1 MPAAASI
8 RTAAGREVEMLKW
21 LIFLLGTDNG
31 SCVDPDG

>member
-1 MPAAASI
+1 MAASQ
-8 RTAAGREVEMLKW
+8 EVEMLNW